1 MSHGRR
7 IARFSLVA
15 ACRVVV
21 RTAVQLVGSDWLC
34 IATPFAVSEVDAEC
48 IGSAISAG
56 RLEVAVSAGQ
66 VPSRPVDQ
74 GHAWN
79 RGCDLG
85 SDRDS
90 FRSLVCGADVVGQA
104 ILALGAFEVPIAFSQ
119 PPLVV
124 DQNECMS

>member
-66 VPSRPVDQ
+66 VPSRPLTK
-74 GHAWN
+74 GM
-79 RGCDLG
+79 LG
-85 SDRDS
+85 TAAVT
-90 FRSLVCGADVVGQA
+90 FGLTGLRSVRSCAGADVVGQA

-124 DQNECMS
+124 DQDECMS